1 MAGDAISGTG
11 GIRKLRLSAKGKGK
25 RGGSRVI
32 YVYVASRLRVYL
44 LLAYDKS
51 QRDDLSTA
59 GRRYLRAR
67 ARAFEEEP

>member
-11 GIRKLRLSAKGKGK
+11 GIRKLRLSAEGKGK

-32 YVYVASRLRVYL
+32 YFYVASRLRVYL